1 MCMHSLMERKT
12 ERETMYEHDTK
23 RRRGTEIQELQFV
36 EVGRILRLASLKM
49 VKGFPSIKQRA
60 NSWLEYWTANTPMT
74 KTDLQKTHKKNWGI
88 EFFFK

>member
-1 MCMHSLMERKT
+1 MFLMCMHSLMERKT

-60 NSWLEYWTANTPMT
+60 NS
-74 KTDLQKTHKKNWGI
+74 
-88 EFFFK
+88 